1 MQIEAPFIVRKE
13 ASKAL
18 LELLEK
24 TPLGTKGAVY
34 WHLNTREIIY
44 ELDEAVFISLERH
57 EKCVCNITFCHRNGH
72 QYIRYFAFDQLF
84 QTTKM
89 GQKPSS
95 NRNFKLKVAKMFE
108 NELNSTS
115 QSFYAYIEPKNERS
129 HWMRENFGF
138 VKAGQIQTQ
147 TFSRLGAKKS
157 LRVIEIIEKEAQ
169 LSLLSK
175 FKQELFYTS
184 SNMSRMRYFELKNE
198 EGKILASCRA
208 QLANWKIEQ
217 MGGTFGKL
225 LTRLIPYL
233 PFVNK
238 LIHPSD
244 FSFVVVD
251 AVYVDTTKAECL
263 GELFESLLAEYDK
276 KVIFWWTNVKN
287 PVLQNVQ
294 STLKWGLMDLLLGRP
309 KADLVVKT
317 NDQQLLEKLKTN
329 PFFVN
334 GVDLI

>member
-24 TPLGTKGAVY
+24 APLGTKGAVY
-34 WHLNTREIIY
+34 WHLNTNEIIY
-44 ELDEAVFISLERH
+44 KLDEAVFISLERN

-72 QYIRYFAFDQLF
+72 QYIRYFAFDKLF
-84 QTTKM
+84 QTTKR
-89 GQKPSS
+89 GQKPPS
-95 NRNFKLKVAKMFE
+95 NRNFKLKIAKMFE
-108 NELNSTS
+108 YELNSGTK
-115 QSFYAYIEPKNERS
+115 SFYAYIEPKNERS

-138 VKAGQIQTQ
+138 VNAAQIQTQ
-147 TFSRLGAKKS
+147 TFSRLRAKKS
-157 LRVIEIIEKEAQ
+157 LRVEELLTKEPQ

-175 FKQELFYTS
+175 FKHELYHTS
-184 SNMSRMRYFELKNE
+184 STMSRMRYFELKNE
-198 EGKILASCRA
+198 DGKILASCRA
-208 QLANWKIEQ
+208 QTANWKIEQ
-217 MGGTFGKL
+217 MGGAFGKL

-233 PFVNK
+233 PFINR
-238 LIHPSD
+238 LIDPKD

-251 AVYVDTTKAECL
+251 AVHVDEPTPAFL
-263 GELFESLLAEYDK
+263 DELFESLLAEYQK
-276 KVIFWWTNVKN
+276 TVIFWWTDVKN
-287 PVLQNVQ
+287 SILQQVQ
-294 STLKWGLMDLLLGRP
+294 PKLNWGLIDKFIGRP
-309 KADLVVKT
+309 KVDLVVKT